1 MGIEDEDEI
10 PLKHSGDLEQDP
22 EQDPEQDLELESPA
36 GETGQDPDPI
46 EPAVAGMPLVSA
58 GAMLRAAR
66 ERMNLSVFEI
76 SERLFLTEH
85 YVRALESGDYEKLPG
100 EVYVIGYMKSYA
112 LLLGLDVEQV
122 VSAYRHSGAPAA
134 YDIVHEHTTPERV
147 GRFWYVLILIA
158 LVGGA
163 AAVGWWAIQAFTA
176 GFLPVLTATTRKEN

>member
-10 PLKHSGDLEQDP
+10 PLEHSGDLGQDP
-22 EQDPEQDLELESPA
+22 EQEPPA
-36 GETGQDPDPI
+36 WETGQDPDPI
-46 EPAVAGMPLVSA
+46 GPAVVGMPPVSA

-66 ERMNLSVFEI
+66 ERQDLSVFEV

-85 YVRALESGDYEKLPG
+85 YVRALESGDYEKLPA

-112 LLLGLDVEQV
+112 LLLGLDEDQV
-122 VSAYRHSGAPAA
+122 LSAYRHSGAPAV
-134 YDIVHEHTTPERV
+134 YDIIHEHTAPERV
-147 GRFWYVLILIA
+147 GRLWYVLILIA
-158 LVGGA
+158 LAGGA